1 MITNIY
7 PVPGTDNK
15 ALGIIDDGIER
26 FVSDGQPEWDVIQTY
41 IKERP
46 EVWRDA
52 PLYSPP
58 DTRDFEMQSQAEAQ
72 RQALFAAYDTA
83 IMQLRRHERLGDE
96 TATAKIA
103 EWDAYATALE
113 AINDTP
119 EWYLNPQWP
128 TPPEE

>member
-1 MITNIY
+1 MNIENIY
-7 PVPGTDNK
+7 QSNGWLCATIDGVPM
-15 ALGIIDDGIER
+15 ALNEA
-26 FVSDGQPEWDVIQTY
+26 QYPELYAAVTEYLEEHPDAFQ
-41 IKERP
+41 
-46 EVWRDA
+46 DA
-52 PLYSPP
+52 PSPP
-58 DTRDFEMQSQAEAQ
+58 KLTDEQLEAQAEAQ

-128 TPPEE
+128 EKPE

>member
-26 FVSDGQPEWDVIQTY
+26 FVSEGQPDWETIQTY
-41 IKERP
+41 IKEHP
-46 EVWRDA
+46 EVVSD
-52 PLYSPP
+52 PPPPP
-58 DTRDFEMQSQAEAQ
+58 DTRDFEMQAQAEAQ

-128 TPPEE
+128 EKPE